1 MAIEALI
8 LAQDR
13 PGWRKKGYVIYE
25 KDSPAVWGAMEGLPN
40 FIRVTI
46 TGDLTVEQARAY
58 REQWH
63 CMYDWTVDNHNV
75 SLDGYRV
82 TIFGD
87 KVNVSGVGAI
97 TRTKLDNHLPNMG
110 FVFFA
115 EAANAITYDFSIY
128 TVVTSQWFWGY
139 DITDVV
145 FQENNYDEG
154 TGVHTIQADYGTA
167 GWPMDKV
174 ERVVESKG
182 GVVTSNLA
190 SVIIFT
196 INRTD
201 INTALK
207 DYFRQR
213 IDDKIEERQFYV
225 DGSYVDTVVGQGGTD
240 TKTKTEFLALIN
252 DRLSE

>member
-8 LAQDR
+8 LAQDGT
-13 PGWRKKGYVIYE
+13 GWRKKGYVIYE
-25 KDSPAVWGAMEGLPN
+25 KDSPAVWGSQEGLPN

-58 REQWH
+58 RGQWSCH
-63 CMYDWTVDNHNV
+63 YDWTVDNHNV

-97 TRTKLDNHLPNMG
+97 TREKLDNHLPNMG
-110 FVFFA
+110 FVFYA
-115 EAANAITYDFSIY
+115 EAPNALTYDFSVY
-128 TVVTSQWFWGY
+128 SVATSQWFWGY
-139 DITDVV
+139 DLTDVT
-145 FQENNYDEG
+145 FQENAYDEG
-154 TGVHTIQADYGTA
+154 SGVHTIQADYSLA

-174 ERVVESKG
+174 ARVVESKG
-182 GVVTSNLA
+182 GIVLTNVA
-190 SVIIFT
+190 SVIQFT

-207 DYFRQR
+207 QYFAEF
-213 IDDKIEERQFYV
+213 IDGKIEERQFYV
-225 DGSYVDTVVGQGGTD
+225 DGSYVDTVVAGGGLD
-240 TKTKTEFLALIN
+240 TKTKEEFLALIN
-252 DRLSE
+252 NRLDE